1 MGDRVTRLGGDEFVI
16 VVDDLADLA
25 ALERVAD
32 AVVADGSR
40 PIDLEESALRPSVS
54 VGVAVLGPDTA
65 PEEALRQ
72 ADIALYR
79 SKVQGRQRS
88 VTFHQRMDERSQR
101 RISLEPELRRALDNN
116 EFTVYFQPV
125 VALRDNRLVGA
136 EALLRWQHPSRGLIM
151 PGEFLAEA
159 DASGLLGAI
168 GERSLQTAC
177 SAFALANQRP
187 GQHPIVVSV
196 NLSASELQ
204 DRHVVARVGLA
215 LDRSK
220 LPPELLAIEITE
232 DVIINR
238 SIRRTIDELI
248 ELGITLSIDDFGTG
262 NSSLRQLGAY
272 PASALKID
280 RSYISE
286 LDRSE
291 RGETVVRAIIGLAD
305 RFGLVTVAEGIERPS
320 QVERLHDLGC
330 TAGQGWVF
338 DRALPYEEFA
348 GRHLAGPKSRI
359 DLRGPAPQTSIE
371 TNEATG
377 HIVSE
382 RDAPAQPLP
391 PT

>member
-1 MGDRVTRLGGDEFVI
+1 MRERIIG
-16 VVDDLADLA
+16 VVDRFVGRYLQAC
-25 ALERVAD
+25 
-32 AVVADGSR
+32 VVA
-40 PIDLEESALRPSVS
+40 VS
-54 VGVAVLGPDTA
+54 
-65 PEEALRQ
+65 
-72 ADIALYR
+72 
-79 SKVQGRQRS
+79 
-88 VTFHQRMDERSQR
+88 
-101 RISLEPELRRALDNN
+101 
-116 EFTVYFQPV
+116 
-125 VALRDNRLVGA
+125 
-136 EALLRWQHPSRGLIM
+136 
-151 PGEFLAEA
+151 
-159 DASGLLGAI
+159 
-168 GERSLQTAC
+168 
-177 SAFALANQRP
+177 
-187 GQHPIVVSV
+187 
-196 NLSASELQ
+196 SELQ

-377 HIVSE
+377 QPVSE